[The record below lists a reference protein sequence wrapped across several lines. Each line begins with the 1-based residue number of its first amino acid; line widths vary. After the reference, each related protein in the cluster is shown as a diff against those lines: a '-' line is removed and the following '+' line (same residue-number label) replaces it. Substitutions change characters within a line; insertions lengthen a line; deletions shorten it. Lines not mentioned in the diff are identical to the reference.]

1 MRGMRTMVA
10 ALLATW
16 MLSGAVVD
24 ALAPLAV
31 SERPSFA
38 ELSDL
43 RGQFFKPW
51 ILPSS
56 LVLAR
61 LGVVADRSLAA
72 LQPRAHNLHEPH
84 LPPFLP

>member
-1 MRGMRTMVA
+1 VLVVERFENKTGISSVRIQEGAMRGMRTMAA

-16 MLSGAVVD
+16 MLSGVVVE

-43 RGQFFKPW
+43 RGQSFK
-51 ILPSS
+51 
-56 LVLAR
+56 A
-61 LGVVADRSLAA
+61 
-72 LQPRAHNLHEPH
+72 
-84 LPPFLP
+84 